1 VVVHTQE
8 AEAGRYL
15 VQGQPGL
22 PKDLKDRQDYIEKLC
37 LEKPKINK

>member
-1 VVVHTQE
+1 MLVHTQE

-22 PKDLKDRQDYIEKLC
+22 PKDLKDSQDYTEKLC
-37 LEKPKINK
+37 LKRS